1 MLSLKGTEQFS
12 SVNFLDGSET
22 NSVASEIESFFHVL
36 IYCAVRFLKHNIPED
51 FVGSFLHRYF
61 DLAGG
66 CTQKGEP
73 TAPELKRDSMWFGRI
88 SLLGFG
94 TGSRDHLRFMWVDEE
109 PSQSGDTA
117 TPPPPDYDHPLN
129 DLIDSLLSWF
139 KARYTLDNLS
149 IRVSAHAP
157 SSASPPT
164 GGRLICVGRSSR
176 RKDSSQI
183 QIKLSDPGDRQP
195 SHEHMEGL
203 RHDAA
208 NLDNHSHVLRLI
220 KRVAL
225 EPFPLFDK
233 GDDKQPVCEYCL
245 DDSES
250 WTS

>member
-1 MLSLKGTEQFS
+1 M
-12 SVNFLDGSET
+12 SVNLLTRPSSPVKISDEL
-22 NSVASEIESFFHVL
+22 ESFFHVL

-51 FVGSFLHRYF
+51 FVGSFLHRDF

-94 TGSRDHLRFMWVDEE
+94 SRDRLQFMWVDEE
-109 PSQSGDTA
+109 PSQSCDPA

-129 DLIDSLLSWF
+129 ELIDGLLSWF
-139 KARYTLDNLS
+139 RARYTLDDLS
-149 IRVSAHAP
+149 TRVSTHTS

-183 QIKLSDPGDRQP
+183 QIKLSDPGDLQP

-220 KRVAL
+220 KRVAR